1 MHLGSRWTLHNGAYC
16 DRAEKAVWDQSPQQ
30 PLTLCQGLSVMSKHP
45 HKAVKVLPKVS
56 EYPFVGHQAS
66 PIYGSKLNTGAGVG
80 TQVSL
85 IKPKRV
91 RKHVWQCQS
100 FSLNIP
106 ALVKW
111 SLFP

>member
-1 MHLGSRWTLHNGAYC
+1 ML
-16 DRAEKAVWDQSPQQ
+16 
-30 PLTLCQGLSVMSKHP
+30 KHP
-45 HKAVKVLPKVS
+45 LKAVKVLPKVS
-56 EYPFVGHQAS
+56 EYLLVGHQAS

-85 IKPKRV
+85 IKPKRI

-100 FSLNIP
+100 FSFNIP

-111 SLFP
+111 SLFPFYFHILLPTNMYWIRFVTLNDNE